1 MENKYDEF
9 YFENDT
15 NYPAKVYWNL
25 YDEDNK
31 KAIEK
36 YDGHMFCPLCKLAP
50 LTVAKGNQRRYFKVV
65 ESDMDKHSEDCSY
78 RNKKATKRETRNFY
92 DDLDK
97 TDIKN
102 RLISCLNR
110 MLKKTF
116 GKISVERTAISVKN
130 KIKSNFFDFKGDN
143 YKDKYLPHKNFN
155 VGELDDEID
164 VQKIYYGKCSLY
176 MIKYISDDE
185 GEVKKYFLK
194 VLDQDSKKQICD
206 IVISPTVYN
215 YLKNDLNDIPEDKEN
230 AENYYLCFSGILEKN
245 GIFYKCKLK
254 DSRLIVLEKE

>member
-36 YDGHMFCPLCKLAP
+36 YDRHMFCPLCKLAP

-102 RLISCLNR
+102 RLISCL
-110 MLKKTF
+110 
-116 GKISVERTAISVKN
+116 S
-130 KIKSNFFDFKGDN
+130 
-143 YKDKYLPHKNFN
+143 
-155 VGELDDEID
+155 
-164 VQKIYYGKCSLY
+164 
-176 MIKYISDDE
+176 
-185 GEVKKYFLK
+185 
-194 VLDQDSKKQICD
+194 
-206 IVISPTVYN
+206 
-215 YLKNDLNDIPEDKEN
+215 
-230 AENYYLCFSGILEKN
+230 
-245 GIFYKCKLK
+245 
-254 DSRLIVLEKE
+254 